1 MHASRHYSL
10 VDRLCLG
17 LDQAVR
23 SLLCETRTTDR
34 AYPAQAIAEPALTE
48 EQKKQSAALMRVNHA
63 GEVCAQALYHGQ
75 GLVSQSPQVREKMQQ
90 AALEEGDHLAWCQ
103 QRLDELHSHPSYLN
117 PLWYSGSFLI
127 GMVAGMVG
135 DTWSLG
141 FLAETEQ
148 QVVKHLETHLHLLP
162 AEDKKSVAVL
172 QKMQMDEEMHRDEA
186 MHLGGRVL
194 PLMIKQVMALMSKVM
209 VKVAYWV

>member
-1 MHASRHYSL
+1 M
-10 VDRLCLG
+10 
-17 LDQAVR
+17 R
-23 SLLCETRTTDR
+23 SLLGEARTTAR
-34 AYPAQAIAEPALTE
+34 FYPAHDMAEPILTD

-63 GEVCAQALYHGQ
+63 GEICAQALYHGQ
-75 GLVSQSPQVREKMQQ
+75 GLVSHSPRVREKMQH

-148 QVVKHLETHLHLLP
+148 QVVKNLESHLQLLP
-162 AEDKKSVAVL
+162 EQDYKSAKVL
-172 QKMQMDEEMHRDEA
+172 QQMQVDEAVHRDDA
-186 MHLGGRVL
+186 MHLGGRPL
-194 PLMIKQVMALMSKVM
+194 PILVKRAMAQISRLM
-209 VKVAYWV
+209 VKAAYWV

>member
-1 MHASRHYSL
+1 M
-10 VDRLCLG
+10 
-17 LDQAVR
+17 R
-23 SLLCETRTTDR
+23 SLLGEARTTAR
-34 AYPAQAIAEPALTE
+34 FYPAHDMAEPILTD

-63 GEVCAQALYHGQ
+63 GEICAQALYHGQ
-75 GLVSQSPQVREKMQQ
+75 GLVSHSPRVREKMQH

-117 PLWYSGSFLI
+117 PFWYSGAFLI

-148 QVVKHLETHLHLLP
+148 QVVKHLGSHLHLLP
-162 AEDKKSVAVL
+162 AEDQKSAAVL
-172 QKMQMDEEMHRDEA
+172 QQMQVDEAMHRDEA
-186 MHLGGRVL
+186 LNLGGKLL
-194 PLMIKQVMALMSKVM
+194 PALVKQAMALTSKV
-209 VKVAYWV
+209 